1 MNIFTEIE
9 KIKNCDDCVLTI
21 GSYDGLHRGHQDII
35 KTLTTTAAAKSKKS
49 ALITFDPHP
58 RHVLDNN
65 KKLSLII
72 SMKQKIFLLEKLGI
86 DILLVIPFTEE
97 FSHMT
102 AENFMDNVIMEYFSP
117 SGIVIGYDHHF
128 GYKREGSPEFL
139 QEYAN
144 RQGINIDIINAVADD
159 KVVLSSTHI
168 RDLISNGFV
177 RRASFELGW
186 VYGFYAKVVHGSGRG
201 KDLEFPT
208 ANIVAIEKNQL
219 MPKTGVYL
227 ARGRVNDDFIVG
239 MCNFGTRPTFN
250 ERELVMEINF
260 FTSSLDD
267 IYNREIYIEFLERIR
282 DEKKFDNPDQ
292 LVQQLHQDRKYCLE
306 LKKKYE

>member
-72 SMKQKIFLLEKLGI
+72 SMKQKMFLLEKLGI

-102 AENFMDNVIMEYFSP
+102 AENFMDNVIMKYFSP

>member
-9 KIKNCDDCVLTI
+9 KIKNCDNCVLTI

-102 AENFMDNVIMEYFSP
+102 AENFMDNVIMKYFSP

-144 RQGINIDIINAVADD
+144 RRGINIDIINAVADD

>member
-86 DILLVIPFTEE
+86 DILLVIPFTKE

-102 AENFMDNVIMEYFSP
+102 AENFMDNVIMKYFSP

-144 RQGINIDIINAVADD
+144 RRGINIDIINAVADD

-201 KDLEFPT
+201 KGLEFPT

-267 IYNREIYIEFLERIR
+267 IYNREIYVEFLERIR

>member
-102 AENFMDNVIMEYFSP
+102 AENFMDNVIMKYFSP

-144 RQGINIDIINAVADD
+144 RRGINIDIINAVADD

>member
-21 GSYDGLHRGHQDII
+21 GSYDALHRGHQDII

-86 DILLVIPFTEE
+86 DILLVIPFTKE

-102 AENFMDNVIMEYFSP
+102 AENFMDNVIMKYFSP

-144 RQGINIDIINAVADD
+144 RRGINIDIINAVADD

>member
-86 DILLVIPFTEE
+86 DILLVIPFTKE

-144 RQGINIDIINAVADD
+144 KRGINIDIINAVADD

>member
-1 MNIFTEIE
+1 MYIFTEIE

-86 DILLVIPFTEE
+86 DILLVIPFTKE

-102 AENFMDNVIMEYFSP
+102 AENFMDNVIMKYFSP

-144 RQGINIDIINAVADD
+144 RRGINIDIINAVADD

-239 MCNFGTRPTFN
+239 MCNFGMRPTFN

>member
-1 MNIFTEIE
+1 MIIFTQI
-9 KIKNCDDCVLTI
+9 NRVTDCAGCVLTI
-21 GSYDGLHRGHQDII
+21 GSFDGLHRGHQDIV
-35 KTLTTTAAAKSKKS
+35 KTLTTTAVAKGKKS

-58 RHVLDNN
+58 RHILDKD
-65 KKLSLII
+65 KKLSLIM
-72 SMKQKIFLLEKLGI
+72 SMKQKSSLLEKLGI
-86 DILLVIPFTEE
+86 DILLVIPFTND
-97 FSHMT
+97 FSLRT
-102 AENFMDNVIMEYFSP
+102 AEDFMDNIIMKYFSP

-128 GYKREGSPEFL
+128 GYRREGSPEFL
-139 QEYAN
+139 QQYAIT
-144 RQGINIDIINAVADD
+144 REINIDIINAVADD
-159 KVVLSSTHI
+159 KVILSSTHI

-186 VYGFYAKVVHGSGRG
+186 VYGFYAKVVHGAGRG
-201 KDLEFPT
+201 KGLQFPT
-208 ANIVAIEKNQL
+208 ANIVALEKNQL

-239 MCNFGTRPTFN
+239 MCNFGMRPTFN

-267 IYNREIYIEFLERIR
+267 IYNHEVYIEFLERIR

-292 LVQQLHQDRKYCLE
+292 LVKQLQQDRDYCLE

>member
-86 DILLVIPFTEE
+86 DILLVIPFTKE

-102 AENFMDNVIMEYFSP
+102 AENFMDNVIMKYFSP

-144 RQGINIDIINAVADD
+144 RRGINIDIINAVTDD

>member
-1 MNIFTEIE
+1 MKIFTEIE

-144 RQGINIDIINAVADD
+144 KRGINIGIINAVADD

-260 FTSSLDD
+260 FTSSPVSYTHLTLPTSD
-267 IYNREIYIEFLERIR
+267 
-282 DEKKFDNPDQ
+282 
-292 LVQQLHQDRKYCLE
+292 LV
-306 LKKKYE
+306 

>member
-1 MNIFTEIE
+1 MEVYTTLEEFSPLSSSVI
-9 KIKNCDDCVLTI
+9 TI

-144 RQGINIDIINAVADD
+144 RRGINIDIINAVADD

>member
-102 AENFMDNVIMEYFSP
+102 AENFMDNVIMKYLSP
-117 SGIVIGYDHHF
+117 SGVVIGYDHHF

-144 RQGINIDIINAVADD
+144 RRGINIDIINAVADD

>member
-35 KTLTTTAAAKSKKS
+35 KTLTSTAAAKGKKS

-58 RHVLDNN
+58 RHILDNN

-72 SMKQKIFLLEKLGI
+72 SMEQKIFLLEKLGI
-86 DILLVIPFTEE
+86 DILLVIPFTKE
-97 FSHMT
+97 FSQIT
-102 AENFMDNVIMEYFSP
+102 AENFMDNVIMKYFSP
-117 SGIVIGYDHHF
+117 SGIIIGYDHHF

-144 RQGINIDIINAVADD
+144 RRGINIDIINAVADD

-239 MCNFGTRPTFN
+239 MCNFGMRPTFN

>member
-86 DILLVIPFTEE
+86 DILLVIPFTKE

-102 AENFMDNVIMEYFSP
+102 AENFMDNVIMKYFSP

-144 RQGINIDIINAVADD
+144 RRGINIDIINAVADD

-201 KDLEFPT
+201 KGLEFPT

>member
-144 RQGINIDIINAVADD
+144 KRGINIDIINAVADD

>member
-86 DILLVIPFTEE
+86 DILLVIPFTKE

-128 GYKREGSPEFL
+128 GYKREGAPEFL

-144 RQGINIDIINAVADD
+144 RRGINIDIINAVADD

>member
-86 DILLVIPFTEE
+86 DILLVIPFTKE

-102 AENFMDNVIMEYFSP
+102 AENFMDNVIMKYFSP

-144 RQGINIDIINAVADD
+144 RRGINIDIINAVADD

-306 LKKKYE
+306 LKRKYE

>member
-144 RQGINIDIINAVADD
+144 RRGINIDIINAVADD

-201 KDLEFPT
+201 KGLEFPT

-282 DEKKFDNPDQ
+282 DEKKFDNIDQ
-292 LVQQLHQDRKYCLE
+292 LVLQLHQDRKYCLE

>member
-1 MNIFTEIE
+1 MKIFTEIE

-86 DILLVIPFTEE
+86 DILLVIPFTKE

-102 AENFMDNVIMEYFSP
+102 AENFMDNVIMKYFSP

>member
-86 DILLVIPFTEE
+86 DILLVIPFTKE

-102 AENFMDNVIMEYFSP
+102 AENFMENVIMKYFSP

>member
-72 SMKQKIFLLEKLGI
+72 SMKQKMFLLEKLGI
-86 DILLVIPFTEE
+86 DILLVIPFTKE

-102 AENFMDNVIMEYFSP
+102 AENFMDNVIMKYFSP
-117 SGIVIGYDHHF
+117 SGVVIGYDHHF

-144 RQGINIDIINAVADD
+144 RRGINIDIINAVADD

>member
-72 SMKQKIFLLEKLGI
+72 SMKQKMFLLEKLGI

-144 RQGINIDIINAVADD
+144 RRGINIDIINAVADD

-260 FTSSLDD
+260 FTSSMDD

-282 DEKKFDNPDQ
+282 DEKRFDNPDQ

-306 LKKKYE
+306 LKRKYE

>member
-72 SMKQKIFLLEKLGI
+72 SMKQKMFLLEKLGI
-86 DILLVIPFTEE
+86 DILLVIPFTKE

-102 AENFMDNVIMEYFSP
+102 AENFMDNVIMKYFSP

-201 KDLEFPT
+201 KGLEFPT

>member
-102 AENFMDNVIMEYFSP
+102 AENFMDNVIMKYFSP
-117 SGIVIGYDHHF
+117 SGVVIGYDHHF

-144 RQGINIDIINAVADD
+144 RRGINIDIINAVADD

>member
-86 DILLVIPFTEE
+86 DILLVIPFTKE

-102 AENFMDNVIMEYFSP
+102 AENFMDNVIMKYFSP

-144 RQGINIDIINAVADD
+144 RRGINIDIINAVADD

-292 LVQQLHQDRKYCLE
+292 LVKQLHQDRKYCLE

>member
-1 MNIFTEIE
+1 MKIFTQIDRV
-9 KIKNCDDCVLTI
+9 IDCAGCVLTI
-21 GSYDGLHRGHQDII
+21 GSFDGLHRGHQDIV
-35 KTLTTTAAAKSKKS
+35 KTLTTTATAKGKKS

-58 RHVLDNN
+58 RHILDKD
-65 KKLSLII
+65 KKLSLIM
-72 SMKQKIFLLEKLGI
+72 SMKQKSSLLEKLGI
-86 DILLVIPFTEE
+86 DILLVIPFTND
-97 FSHMT
+97 FSHRT
-102 AENFMDNVIMEYFSP
+102 AEDFMDNIIMKYFSP

-128 GYKREGSPEFL
+128 GYRREGSPEFL
-139 QEYAN
+139 QQYAIT
-144 RQGINIDIINAVADD
+144 RKINIDIINAVADD
-159 KVVLSSTHI
+159 KVILSSTHI

-186 VYGFYAKVVHGSGRG
+186 VYGFYAKVVHGAGRG
-201 KDLEFPT
+201 KGLQFPT
-208 ANIVAIEKNQL
+208 ANIVALEKNQL

-239 MCNFGTRPTFN
+239 MCNFGMRPTFN

-267 IYNREIYIEFLERIR
+267 IYNHEVYIEFLERIR

-292 LVQQLHQDRKYCLE
+292 LVKQLQQDRDYCLE

>member
-72 SMKQKIFLLEKLGI
+72 SMKQKMFLLEKLGI
-86 DILLVIPFTEE
+86 DILLVIPFTKE

-144 RQGINIDIINAVADD
+144 RRGINIDIINAVADD

>member
-102 AENFMDNVIMEYFSP
+102 AENFMDNVIMKYFSP

-144 RQGINIDIINAVADD
+144 KRGINIGIINAVADD

-292 LVQQLHQDRKYCLE
+292 LVQQLYQDRKYCLE

>member
-86 DILLVIPFTEE
+86 DILLVIPFTKE

-102 AENFMDNVIMEYFSP
+102 AENFMNNVIMKYFSP

-144 RQGINIDIINAVADD
+144 RRGINIDIINAVADD

>member
-72 SMKQKIFLLEKLGI
+72 SMKQKIYLLEKLGI
-86 DILLVIPFTEE
+86 DILLVIPFTKE
-97 FSHMT
+97 FSQIP
-102 AENFMDNVIMEYFSP
+102 AENFMENVIMKYFSP

-144 RQGINIDIINAVADD
+144 RRGINIDIINAVTDD

>member
-1 MNIFTEIE
+1 MKIFTQLDQVAD
-9 KIKNCDDCVLTI
+9 CDGCVLTI
-21 GSYDGLHRGHQDII
+21 GSFDGLHRGHQDIV
-35 KTLTTTAAAKSKKS
+35 KTLTTTATAKGKKS

-58 RHVLDNN
+58 RHILDKD
-65 KKLSLII
+65 KKISLIM
-72 SMKQKIFLLEKLGI
+72 SMKQKSSLLEKLGI
-86 DILLVIPFTEE
+86 DILLVIPFTND
-97 FSHMT
+97 FSHRT
-102 AENFMDNVIMEYFSP
+102 AEDFMDNIIMKYFSP

-139 QEYAN
+139 QQYAIT
-144 RQGINIDIINAVADD
+144 REINIDIINAVADD
-159 KVVLSSTHI
+159 KVILSSTHI

-186 VYGFYAKVVHGSGRG
+186 VYGFYAKVVHGAGRG
-201 KDLEFPT
+201 KGLQFPT
-208 ANIVAIEKNQL
+208 ANIVALEKNQL

-292 LVQQLHQDRKYCLE
+292 LVIQLQQDRDYCLE